1 MEFPTH
7 LELMNPLLRAM
18 RNLGGSGSIDEIDKT
33 VAQLEGFP
41 EDLQDQL
48 HNSEKGNRTELAYR
62 LAWTRT
68 YLKQYG
74 VLENSGRGVWALTSK
89 AKEFVEVDPQ
99 EVARVVRATP
109 SLRKLQ
115 TEKDSEVGNKLV
127 SEDDLWREQLHSILT
142 EGMTPDAF
150 ERLTQRLL
158 RESGFLQV
166 EVTGK
171 SGDGG
176 IDGKGIARVHDVV
189 SFHVIFQCKRY
200 KGSVGPSEIRDF
212 RGSMVG
218 RGDKGLFITTGT
230 FSSGA
235 VREATRDGAPPIDLI
250 DGDALITKLMNLG
263 LGVKKRTI
271 ECVEVDPTWFE
282 SL

>member
-33 VAQLEGFP
+33 VAQLEGFS

-48 HNSEKGNRTELAYR
+48 HNPEKGNRTELAYR

-68 YLKQYG
+68 YLKQFG

-109 SLRKLQ
+109 SVRKLQ
-115 TEKDSEVGNKLV
+115 TEKGSEVGNTLV
-127 SEDDLWREQLHSILT
+127 SEGDLWREQLHSILT

-250 DGDALITKLMNLG
+250 DGDALVTKLMNLG
-263 LGVKKRTI
+263 LGVKKTTI

>member
-1 MEFPTH
+1 
-7 LELMNPLLRAM
+7 MNPLLRAM

-33 VAQLEGFP
+33 VAQLEGFS
-41 EDLQDQL
+41 EELQDQL
-48 HNSEKGNRTELAYR
+48 HNPEKGNRTELAYR

-68 YLKQYG
+68 YLKQFG

-89 AKEFVEVDPQ
+89 ANDFVEVDPQ

-115 TEKDSEVGNKLV
+115 TEKDSEVGHKLV
-127 SEDDLWREQLHSILT
+127 SDDDLWREQLHSILT

-263 LGVKKRTI
+263 LGVKKTTI
-271 ECVEVDPTWFE
+271 ECIEVDPTWFE
-282 SL
+282 AL